1 MAKNL
6 KDVRDANK
14 ATFQELKLDC
24 VDKDIIALSKELEK
38 IGVKASKI
46 LDSCEAFTNRITR
59 QIPRD
64 TAPFGQELVFY
75 LSHMIALEL
84 HIKTSYLRSD
94 DFGNTV
100 LRFCYE
106 HFQGLCKQKG
116 LIDENGNLK
125 EN

>member
-1 MAKNL
+1 MAKTL
-6 KDVRDANK
+6 KYVRDANK
-14 ATFQELKLDC
+14 ATIQEPKLDC

-38 IGVKASKI
+38 LGVKASKI
-46 LDSCEAFTNRITR
+46 LDSCEAFTNRITS

-64 TAPFGQELVFY
+64 TAPLDQVLVFC

-106 HFQGLCKQKG
+106 HYQGLCIQKG

>member
-6 KDVRDANK
+6 KDVKDANK
-14 ATFQELKLDC
+14 ATIQEPKLDC
-24 VDKDIIALSKELEK
+24 VDKDIIALSKELER
-38 IGVKASKI
+38 IGVIASKI
-46 LDSCEAFTNRITR
+46 LDCCESFTNSIAN
-59 QIPRD
+59 QIPRN
-64 TAPFGQELVFY
+64 TAPFDQVLVLY

-84 HIKTSYLRSD
+84 HIKTSYLQSD
-94 DFGNTV
+94 DFGNGV

>member
-6 KDVRDANK
+6 KDVRGTNK
-14 ATFQELKLDC
+14 DTIQGHMLDC
-24 VDKDIIALSKELEK
+24 VDKDIIALSKELER
-38 IGVKASKI
+38 IGVISSKI
-46 LDSCEAFTNRITR
+46 LDCCEAFTNSITN
-59 QIPRD
+59 QIPRN
-64 TAPFGQELVFY
+64 TAPFDQVLILY

-94 DFGNTV
+94 DFGNTM
-100 LRFCYE
+100 LQFCYE
-106 HFQGLCKQKG
+106 HYQGLCIQKG

>member
-14 ATFQELKLDC
+14 DTIQGYKLDC
-24 VDKDIIALSKELEK
+24 VDKDIIALSKELER
-38 IGVKASKI
+38 IGVKPSKI
-46 LDSCEAFTNRITR
+46 IDSCEAFSILINK
-59 QIPRD
+59 QIQGD
-64 TAPFGQELVFY
+64 TAPFDQVLVFY

-84 HIKTSYLRSD
+84 HIKASYLQSD
-94 DFGNTV
+94 DLGNKV

-106 HFQGLCKQKG
+106 HFQGLCIQKG

>member
-1 MAKNL
+1 MAKNI
-6 KDVRDANK
+6 KDVRDAKK
-14 ATFQELKLDC
+14 ATIQEPKLDC

-38 IGVKASKI
+38 LGVKASKI
-46 LDSCEAFTNRITR
+46 LDSCEAFTNRITK

-64 TAPFGQELVFY
+64 TAPSDQVLVLY
-75 LSHMIALEL
+75 LSHIIALEL
-84 HIKTSYLRSD
+84 HIKASYFQSD
-94 DFGNTV
+94 DFGNGV

>member
-14 ATFQELKLDC
+14 DTIQGLKLDC
-24 VDKDIIALSKELEK
+24 VAKDIIALSKELER
-38 IGVKASKI
+38 IGVKPSKI
-46 LDSCEAFTNRITR
+46 IDSCEAFTNRINK
-59 QIPRD
+59 QIPGD
-64 TAPFGQELVFY
+64 TAPFDKVLVFY

-106 HFQGLCKQKG
+106 HYQGLCIQKG

>member
-14 ATFQELKLDC
+14 DTIQGLKLDC
-24 VDKDIIALSKELEK
+24 VDKDIIALSKELER

-46 LDSCEAFTNRITR
+46 LDCCESFTNSIAN
-59 QIPRD
+59 QIPRN
-64 TAPFGQELVFY
+64 TAPFDQVLVLY

-84 HIKTSYLRSD
+84 HIKTSYWQSD
-94 DFGNTV
+94 DMGNTV

-106 HFQGLCKQKG
+106 HYQGLCIQKG

>member
-6 KDVRDANK
+6 KDVRDDNK
-14 ATFQELKLDC
+14 DTIQGLKLDC

-38 IGVKASKI
+38 LGVKASKI
-46 LDSCEAFTNRITR
+46 LDSCEAFTNRVTK

-64 TAPFGQELVFY
+64 TAPLDQVLILY
-75 LSHMIALEL
+75 LSHIIALEL

-106 HFQGLCKQKG
+106 HFQGLCIQKG

>member
-14 ATFQELKLDC
+14 ATIQGLKLDC
-24 VDKDIIALSKELEK
+24 VNKDIIALSKELEK
-38 IGVKASKI
+38 LGVKASKI
-46 LDSCEAFTNRITR
+46 LDSCEAFTNRITK
-59 QIPRD
+59 QILSN
-64 TAPFGQELVFY
+64 TAPSDQVLVLY
-75 LSHMIALEL
+75 LSHIIALEL
-84 HIKTSYLRSD
+84 HIRASYLQSD
-94 DFGNTV
+94 DFGNGV

-125 EN
+125 ES